1 MSKTLD
7 NLWKKGTDFLG
18 TKHAIMCGA
27 MSWVSEH
34 NLVSAISNA
43 GGFGVLAC
51 GALTPEQLSHEI
63 KMTKERTRNPFGV
76 NVITMHPNIN
86 ELIQVC
92 IDENVSHIVLGG
104 GLPKASLIQKAKE
117 SNAKV
122 MCFAP
127 TLSIAQRLV
136 SNGANA
142 IVVEGS
148 EAGGHIGPTSTSVL
162 AQMILPYIKEVP
174 VFVAGGIGRGDI
186 MASYLIMGAAGC
198 QLGTRFVCT
207 HESIAHPNFKN
218 AFIKATARDTTVSVQ
233 IDPSFPVIPVRSI
246 ANKATQ
252 AFATA
257 QSDAIISFE
266 KGELT
271 KTEAQ
276 LKIEKFW
283 AGALRRAVIDGDVE
297 HGSLMAGESVD
308 MVTKEQSTEEV
319 IQDLLAQANACLA
332 AHAATAI

>member
-1 MSKTLD
+1 MTTTTLD
-7 NLWKKGTDFLG
+7 NLWKKGTNFLG

-27 MSWVSEH
+27 MSWISEH

-43 GGFGVLAC
+43 GGFGVIAC
-51 GALTPEQLSHEI
+51 GALTPEQLQHEI
-63 KMTKERTRNPFGV
+63 KMTKTLTQNPFGV
-76 NVITMHPNIN
+76 NVITMHPQAND
-86 ELIQVC
+86 LIQAC
-92 IDENVSHIVLGG
+92 LDEGVLHIVLAG
-104 GLPKASLIQKAKE
+104 GLPKVSMIQKAKQA
-117 SNAKV
+117 NAKV

-127 TLSIAQRLV
+127 TLSIAERLV
-136 SNGANA
+136 SSGVDALV
-142 IVVEGS
+142 IEGS

-162 AQMILPYIKEVP
+162 AQMILPHIKNVP
-174 VFVAGGIGRGDI
+174 VFVAGGIGRGD
-186 MASYLIMGAAGC
+186 MMVSYLMMGAAGC

-218 AFIKATARDTTVSVQ
+218 AFIKATARDSTVSVQ
-233 IDPSFPVIPVRSI
+233 VDPSFPVIPVRSI

-257 QSDAIISFE
+257 QSEAILSYK
-266 KGELT
+266 KGDLT

-308 MVTKEQSTEEV
+308 MLTREQSTQEV
-319 IQDLLAQANACLA
+319 IDELLAQAEACLA
-332 AHAATAI
+332 SHAGV